1 MFHFIQVGYIRFWLC
16 FLVVFFSD
24 QATKSWVVEN
34 SSKLFF
40 HPIKVLGLLDG
51 NENLLEITYVT
62 NPGAAWSM
70 LSDYPE
76 FLTLLAGLALLAI
89 YFFRSDL
96 ELKKIPQQI
105 VFGLIAGG
113 IAGNL
118 GDRIFRNPA
127 EVVDFIDFYLPVIN
141 YDYPVFN
148 IADSAIFVGAF
159 SYLLLGI
166 LESRKE
172 NKVENDSELN
182 DSKN

>member
-1 MFHFIQVGYIRFWLC
+1 M
-16 FLVVFFSD
+16 
-24 QATKSWVVEN
+24 
-34 SSKLFF
+34 
-40 HPIKVLGLLDG
+40 
-51 NENLLEITYVT
+51 
-62 NPGAAWSM
+62 
-70 LSDYPE
+70 
-76 FLTLLAGLALLAI
+76 
-89 YFFRSDL
+89 
-96 ELKKIPQQI
+96 KKIPQQI

-127 EVVDFIDFYLPVIN
+127 EVVDFIDFYMPVVN